1 MDDYPDSYITHNYP
15 LIVLSGLG
23 ERLGDKGQD
32 ATHRLP
38 HGDGAT
44 IQSDLPLVTGER
56 ADAFLYD
63 LMAAS
68 GNLKSDAGKVDSNR
82 AGLTGFQLEAV
93 GRKYTLPPRK
103 AAPPP
108 TSPTMSP
115 HNSQSINHPTSR
127 ALHSPL
133 SPLSP
138 ASPIYPDGI
147 MTPLWLEKHQYNVP
161 AVFVSVVTFSS
172 DPSRDSLNDNQL
184 KNEINNAKNV
194 LSRSGHRTRYAIIL
208 MSEKTILEAP
218 EIEERLAIIRRAT
231 GLDPKTCL
239 FFLPPNTSR
248 VELSAFSTSIL
259 STLQPVCVE
268 YYRDLTKHARRK
280 KGRGAVPPPT
290 APPTKGTSQTL
301 SAQGWSARYDFKGG
315 IFAEFRQEMEAA
327 GRNYTQAL
335 ETLLGSDG
343 IFESTHS
350 WSGRWDEARL
360 LADALALRIIRC
372 FLWNSQTTSA
382 VQFWIKYR
390 DSVRSVL
397 DRRGKGTA
405 TYGWQVWMAR
415 WANVMAETTKASRVQ
430 SLSAPRSRP
439 GVDANVTQEV
449 MVFAPAE
456 KLFPV
461 GERLPP
467 WHLLAH
473 PGYWLWLSARHT
485 TNRRK
490 LAEEIPE
497 EDRTPPG
504 QSPAT
509 KVANRSQTYDY
520 YLCPE
525 PHLEFSVDHGAKVR
539 EVLNESSNEFVA
551 RGQHRFASRLE
562 LDRAKEFMR
571 VKKYPQALEVLQ
583 PVWQSMAWRAEGWW
597 RLAFEVIWALYE
609 CAIASKNVI
618 LTVAA
623 SWELLCSVFPS
634 KRSHTYD
641 LARCVDTIQSGADG
655 TQENP
660 VVSLQG
666 ENVCSFVSVS
676 FNFANAEGHVGEPA
690 LTQCI
695 ISSSAHKHS
704 SPVTLSSITI
714 QFEGSLEQMR
724 INHHGL
730 SASSS
735 RGNSEESHVQHVTLT
750 SEIQRNS
757 AHILSGSADL
767 TLLPEQIII
776 LECPIVYREAA
787 NVRAVRATVS
797 IDASVFGLNY
807 STPIVSGESSEDW
820 YIESGNGVTKR
831 HLPLDDPTAITIF
844 PKPPKMEIAF
854 PSISSQ
860 YYIGEAI
867 LMEIELINNE
877 EEEANVEAK
886 LVILDALGQELS
898 CDLVLSSVAIKATEQ
913 ASDGVVESEKVVQI
927 GQMNP
932 LQRQTFAVSFT
943 APTEPTSLS
952 VQIAST
958 YFLTSDPETPV
969 SKNFSASLEV
979 SNPLEADYQVST
991 HIHPEPWPDF
1001 FSLEKSIEQV
1011 SSDTSSLPPEL
1022 DSGIARAW
1030 LISARVT
1037 SSASDDLVM
1046 NDVALYCTKTYNPA
1060 LYTIMARKQSH
1071 SSRLVPAQQHTYEF
1085 ELVVRTVDPE
1095 ERHPATLDLGLDV
1108 IWRRAEPDN
1117 GVGIVAD
1124 HEASSNSKTTKMP
1137 VTTSLLLS
1145 PFIITT
1151 PEPRVVCTASR
1162 FGDAPKDH
1170 PVILLSYT
1178 IENPTMHFLTFSM
1191 AMDASED
1198 FAFSG
1203 SKSTNLNLVPLSR
1216 HTVQYQIMP
1225 VTMKEDGLQ
1234 YTALR
1239 PDLKITDV
1247 YFGQA
1252 LKVVPGEGVSM
1263 DKEGIFVDFSG
1274 SADA

>member
-1 MDDYPDSYITHNYP
+1 
-15 LIVLSGLG
+15 
-23 ERLGDKGQD
+23 
-32 ATHRLP
+32 
-38 HGDGAT
+38 
-44 IQSDLPLVTGER
+44 
-56 ADAFLYD
+56 
-63 LMAAS
+63 
-68 GNLKSDAGKVDSNR
+68 
-82 AGLTGFQLEAV
+82 
-93 GRKYTLPPRK
+93 
-103 AAPPP
+103 
-108 TSPTMSP
+108 MSP
-115 HNSQSINHPTSR
+115 QNSQSISHPTNR

-147 MTPLWLEKHQYNVP
+147 MTALWLEKHQYNVP
-161 AVFVSVVTFSS
+161 AVFVSIVKFSS
-172 DPSRDSLNDNQL
+172 DPSRDSLNDNHL
-184 KNEINNAKNV
+184 KNEINNIKSV
-194 LSRSGHRTRYAIIL
+194 LSRSGHRTRYALVL
-208 MSEKTILEAP
+208 MSEKTILEVP
-218 EIEERLAIIRRAT
+218 EIEERLSTIRRAT
-231 GLDPKTCL
+231 GLDPKTSL

-259 STLQPVCVE
+259 STLQPVCIE

-360 LADALALRIIRC
+360 LADALALRTIRC

-415 WANVMAETTKASRVQ
+415 WAKVMAEITKASSVQ
-430 SLSAPRSRP
+430 SLNAPRSRG

-485 TNRRK
+485 ANRRK
-490 LAEEIPE
+490 MAEEIPE

-509 KVANRSQTYDY
+509 KVANRSQTYDS

-525 PHLEFSVDHGAKVR
+525 PHLEFSVDHGTKIR
-539 EVLNESSNEFVA
+539 EDLSESSNEFVA
-551 RGQHRFASRLE
+551 RGQRRLALRLE
-562 LDRAKEFMR
+562 LDRAKEYMR
-571 VKKYPQALEVLQ
+571 IKKYPEALEVLR
-583 PVWQSMAWRAEGWW
+583 PVWQSMAWRTEGWW

-609 CAIASKNVI
+609 CAIASKDVI
-618 LTVAA
+618 LTVAT

-634 KRSHTYD
+634 KRGHTYD
-641 LARCVDTIQSGADG
+641 LAHCVDTIQLGIDG
-655 TQENP
+655 EKEKS

-676 FNFANAEGHVGEPA
+676 FNFANATGHVGEPA
-690 LTQCI
+690 LIQYI

-704 SPVTLSSITI
+704 SPVTLKSITI
-714 QFEGSLEQMR
+714 QFEGSLEQIR
-724 INHHGL
+724 INNHGL
-730 SASSS
+730 PVPSS
-735 RGNSEESHVQHVTLT
+735 RGHSEGPRVQHVTLT
-750 SEIQRNS
+750 GEIQRNS
-757 AHILSGSADL
+757 SHILGGSADL
-767 TLLPEQIII
+767 ILHPHQVII

-787 NVRAVRATVS
+787 NVRAVRTTIS
-797 IDASVFGLNY
+797 IDAPTFDLNY
-807 STPIVSGESSEDW
+807 STPIVADELSEDW
-820 YIESGNGVTKR
+820 YIESGNGAAKR

-854 PSISSQ
+854 PSILGQ
-860 YYIGEAI
+860 YYIGETI
-867 LMEIELINNE
+867 LLEIELINNE
-877 EEEANVEAK
+877 EEEASVEAK
-886 LVILDALGQELS
+886 LMILDASGQELS
-898 CDLVLSSVAIKATEQ
+898 CEPVPSSVESKVTEQ
-913 ASDGVVESEKVVQI
+913 ASEGAPQSEKVIQI
-927 GQMNP
+927 GQMEAS
-932 LQRQTFAVSFT
+932 QRRTFAVSFT
-943 APTEPTSLS
+943 APIEPTSLS
-952 VQIAST
+952 LQIVST
-958 YFLTSDPETPV
+958 YFLTSDPDTPV
-969 SKNFSASLEV
+969 SKQFSASLEV
-979 SNPLEADYQVST
+979 SNPLEADYQFST

-1001 FSLEKSIEQV
+1001 FSLERSIEQV
-1011 SSDTSSLPPEL
+1011 SSDTSSPPPEL

-1037 SSASDDLVM
+1037 SFASDDLILD
-1046 NDVALYCTKTYNPA
+1046 DVALYCTSDYNPA
-1060 LYTIMARKQSH
+1060 FYTITARKQS
-1071 SSRLVPAQQHTYEF
+1071 SPSRLIPAQQYFYQF
-1085 ELVVRTVDPE
+1085 ELVVRTVDVE
-1095 ERHPATLDLGLDV
+1095 EQHPANLDLALD
-1108 IWRRAEPDN
+1108 ITWQRAESNN
-1117 GVGIVAD
+1117 GVEIVAD
-1124 HEASSNSKTTKMP
+1124 HKASSDSKTTKMP

-1162 FGDAPKDH
+1162 LGDAPQEH
-1170 PVILLSYT
+1170 PVILIIYT

-1191 AMDASED
+1191 SMDASEE

-1203 SKSTNLNLVPLSR
+1203 SKNTSLNLVPLSR

-1225 VTMKEDGLQ
+1225 VSMDEHGLQ
-1234 YTALR
+1234 HTTLR

-1252 LKVVPGEGVSM
+1252 LKVVPGEGVSI
-1263 DKEGIFVDFSG
+1263 DKEGILVDLG
-1274 SADA
+1274 GTADT